1 MRVSVSAAELGEAAA
16 MLRRAAD
23 EMSALRRHRGPIRGK
38 AQDGGDA
45 VFAAA
50 VEDFADRWMWGIE
63 LVGRDVDMLADALA
77 RAADAYAAV
86 ERDVTTGFLAD
97 RGAGR

>member
-1 MRVSVSAAELGEAAA
+1 MRVSVSGADLAQAAG

-23 EMSALRRHRGPIRGK
+23 EMSAMRQHRGPIRGK

-63 LVGRDVDMLADALA
+63 LVGRDVDVLADALA
-77 RAADAYAAV
+77 RAAEAYATV
-86 ERDVTTGFLAD
+86 ERDVTQGFPIDGAD
-97 RGAGR
+97 GR

>member
-1 MRVSVSAAELGEAAA
+1 MRVSVSGADLAEAAG

-23 EMSALRRHRGPIRGK
+23 ELSAMREHQGPIRGTG
-38 AQDGGDA
+38 QDGGDA

-63 LVGRDVDMLADALA
+63 LVGRDVDLLADALA
-77 RAADAYAAV
+77 RAAAAYAGV
-86 ERDVTTGFLAD
+86 ERDVTQGLLLD
-97 RGAGR
+97 RGGAQ

>member
-1 MRVSVSAAELGEAAA
+1 

-50 VEDFADRWMWGIE
+50 VEDFADRWTWGIE
-63 LVGRDVDMLADALA
+63 LVGRDVDVLADALA
-77 RAADAYAAV
+77 KAAAAYAAV
-86 ERDVTTGFLAD
+86 EQDATTGFLVD

>member
-1 MRVSVSAAELGEAAA
+1 MSGADLAEAAG

-23 EMSALRRHRGPIRGK
+23 EMSAMREHQGPIRGK

-63 LVGRDVDMLADALA
+63 LVGRDVDVLADALA
-77 RAADAYAAV
+77 RAAEAYASV
-86 ERDVTTGFLAD
+86 EQEVTRGFLVD